1 MIINCAP
8 RDASAPLPEII
19 VVVASSLAAFWATFF
34 TTVAVAFRMTAFPAL
49 VEMRLAV
56 FLSLFHASDTH
67 RAE

>member
-34 TTVAVAFRMTAFPAL
+34 TTVAVVFRTTAFPAL
-49 VEMRLAV
+49 VEMTLVV